1 MDDSCENDVPPP
13 EANEP
18 FSEVPPS
25 DQGSAANAK
34 RADKSGKKREGENL
48 TEWER
53 ISLELGRKPVFDYDK
68 TLPSYDGFLNS
79 DLFGRKIP
87 FHYIQIMPGPC
98 DAEFA
103 YSMNMFA
110 AQLICNVVD
119 IFRGRQKEA
128 RVERVLSEVCMRKL
142 RNASAQIAAQMK
154 KDVRIY
160 AQLGLLP
167 ITVYYVDSW
176 LVSPTCFEST
186 VLMGIG
192 GRRLCSNLKCVLKG
206 SAWKC
211 EVADF
216 GV

>member
-103 YSMNMFA
+103 YS
-110 AQLICNVVD
+110 
-119 IFRGRQKEA
+119 R
-128 RVERVLSEVCMRKL
+128 
-142 RNASAQIAAQMK
+142 
-154 KDVRIY
+154 
-160 AQLGLLP
+160 
-167 ITVYYVDSW
+167 
-176 LVSPTCFEST
+176 TCS
-186 VLMGIG
+186 
-192 GRRLCSNLKCVLKG
+192 RRS
-206 SAWKC
+206 
-211 EVADF
+211 
-216 GV
+216 

>member
-87 FHYIQIMPGPC
+87 FHYT
-98 DAEFA
+98 D
-103 YSMNMFA
+103 
-110 AQLICNVVD
+110 
-119 IFRGRQKEA
+119 
-128 RVERVLSEVCMRKL
+128 
-142 RNASAQIAAQMK
+142 NAWA
-154 KDVRIY
+154 VR
-160 AQLGLLP
+160 
-167 ITVYYVDSW
+167 
-176 LVSPTCFEST
+176 C
-186 VLMGIG
+186 
-192 GRRLCSNLKCVLKG
+192 
-206 SAWKC
+206 
-211 EVADF
+211 
-216 GV
+216 